1 MNRNNLTKADNIRK
15 YLKGPLFNQP
25 QFPANIGSR
34 SLPEPGSS
42 PYFDTP
48 FRMSFSFPSLLLIA
62 ESFFMKGKVA
72 IVTGGSRDIGRQVSI
87 KLAAAG
93 ARVCVNYFG
102 NKDMADETVR
112 LIKDN
117 GGEAIAVYGDMTK
130 QADIKQMVS
139 SCVAAFGDSIH
150 ILVNVAGGLLA
161 RKPLME
167 LDEEFWDKVIDL
179 NLKSAFLVT
188 KEVVPFMSSGAAIVN
203 FSSQAARDGG
213 GFGALAYATAKGGV
227 LTLTRGLSKELGPK
241 GIRVNCV
248 SPGMINTTFHNT
260 FTKQEV
266 RVNVAAATPLR
277 REGNPEEVGELVLF
291 LASDA
296 SSFINGESVEI
307 NGGSYFA

>member
-1 MNRNNLTKADNIRK
+1 MN
-15 YLKGPLFNQP
+15 
-25 QFPANIGSR
+25 
-34 SLPEPGSS
+34 SL
-42 PYFDTP
+42 
-48 FRMSFSFPSLLLIA
+48 
-62 ESFFMKGKVA
+62 KGKVA
-72 IVTGGSRDIGRQVSI
+72 IVTGGSRDIGRQVAI

-93 ARVCVNYFG
+93 AKVCINY
-102 NKDMADETVR
+102 NQNRALADETLQ

-117 GGEAIAVYGDMTK
+117 NGEAIIVQGDMTNAEDVK
-130 QADIKQMVS
+130 NLVAA
-139 SCVAAFGDSIH
+139 CVATYGNVIH

-161 RKPLME
+161 RKPLAD
-167 LDEEFWDKVIDL
+167 LDEAFWDAVINV
-179 NLKSAFLVT
+179 NLKSAYLVT
-188 KEVVPFMSSGAAIVN
+188 RQAVPHITEGGAIVN

-227 LTLTRGLSKELGPK
+227 LTMTRGLAKELGPK

-260 FTKQEV
+260 FTKPEV
-266 RVNVAAATPLR
+266 RTNVAAATPLR
-277 REGNPEEVGELVLF
+277 REGEAGEVADLVLY